1 MKKIEIK
8 KFIPKTVFKSVLFLS
23 SIPILALIIFSIIN
37 FTVGTPQNKESS
49 LLVTILYL
57 VFSPLAYGLVAM
69 VLALSYNWFAS
80 KFGGLVVEISEKVMN
95 KEIKSNSGVLDE
107 AVGKKI

>member
-80 KFGGLVVEISEKVMN
+80 KFGELEIEISDEGN
-95 KEIKSNSGVLDE
+95 EQEIMSDSGALDE
-107 AVGKKI
+107 VVGKKI